1 MQRIWRALLV
11 LALFASVVV
20 ATPVLAVSANPTP
33 DCSAGTSCTILFNYT
48 GDFYQWNAPVSETFT
63 LEVWG
68 AQGGTAEN
76 STPNLTAGGK
86 GGYAKGN
93 ISVTSGQ
100 TLYIYVG
107 GQGASSG
114 TSLSNQLS
122 GGYNGGAVGYNG
134 DNINYRGSGG
144 GGGTDIRTG
153 GSALANRVIV
163 AGGGAGGAYY
173 TGYGTNYPGAG
184 GGSSGVNGYTS
195 GLDVTQ
201 PHHGKGGTQSAG
213 GTGGANGGQAGS
225 GTLGNGGA
233 GVSHSYGSA
242 GAGGGYYGGG
252 GGGAGMGAG
261 GGSGY
266 VGGVTTTT
274 LTAGNASMPNPS
286 GGTMTGRTGNGFVR
300 ITYPY
305 TIPSLSLSIA
315 GNVKNA
321 NKGVGIVL
329 TAAINVSGN
338 VTFYAD
344 KKRIAGCISLSA
356 TSGNKTCTWKPTGVR
371 TQDVYAVLTQAG
383 TVVATSSIIS
393 IAGTKRTSL
402 R

>member
-1 MQRIWRALLV
+1 MV
-11 LALFASVVV
+11 VALFASVVV
-20 ATPVLAVSANPTP
+20 AAPVFAVSANPTP
-33 DCSAGTSCTILFNYT
+33 NCSAGTSCTILFDHT
-48 GDFYQWNAPVSETFT
+48 GDFYQWNAPFSGTFT

-68 AQGGTAEN
+68 AQGGNAEN

-93 ISVTSGQ
+93 LAVTIGQ
-100 TLYIYVG
+100 PLYIYVG

-134 DNINYRGSGG
+134 NNINYRGSGG

-173 TGYGTNYPGAG
+173 TIYGTNYPGAG
-184 GGSSGVNGYTS
+184 GGSLGVDGYTS
-195 GLDVTQ
+195 GLDATQ
-201 PHHGKGGTQSAG
+201 PHNGKGGSQSAG

-233 GVSHSYGSA
+233 GVNHSYGSA

-266 VGGVTTTT
+266 IGGVTTTT

-300 ITYPY
+300 ITY
-305 TIPSLSLSIA
+305 TVPSLSLSIA
-315 GNVKNA
+315 GNVKSA

-371 TQDVYAVLTQAG
+371 TQDVYAVLSQAG
-383 TVVATSSIIS
+383 TAVATSSVIS
-393 IAGTKRTSL
+393 VAGIKRTNL